1 MERGQVFAP
10 AKPAFPTSVW
20 VSGPGMAHRNGKTMP
35 LAKPRYTH
43 QLPTAKAKFC
53 GGVSGR
59 EYIFPRGT
67 N

>member
-20 VSGPGMAHRNGKTMP
+20 VNGLGMAHWNGKIMP

-43 QLPTAKAKFC
+43 QLPTAKA
-53 GGVSGR
+53 GYLRDVGVLL
-59 EYIFPRGT
+59 
-67 N
+67 